1 MKENKQPKLIAVIP
15 VSSEEEATFFEDN
28 KTIFED
34 SNCVDIDER
43 FLPCEDYYIWGYYD
57 TETKKYTLSL
67 EVEEI
72 QHVKE
77 FDTEEE
83 LKEACKQVALNLKK
97 IVESINAIKSCISDS
112 EMFIC
117 S

>member
-1 MKENKQPKLIAVIP
+1 MTENKQPKLIAVIP
-15 VSSEEEATFFEDN
+15 ASSEEEAVFFEDN

-34 SNCVDIDER
+34 SNCVDIDKR

-72 QHVKE
+72 QHVNE
-77 FDTEEE
+77 FDTEYE
-83 LKEACKQVALNLKK
+83 LNEAGKQVALKLNKL
-97 IVESINAIKSCISDS
+97 VDSINAIKSCIPDS